1 MGSMPRE
8 NVYEQ
13 RMRRIVFE
21 RFFHL
26 DDPDGHELSFA
37 RPLRPST

>member
-1 MGSMPRE
+1 MPRE
-8 NVYEQ
+8 NLFEQ
-13 RMRRIVFE
+13 IMRRIVFE

-26 DDPDGHELSFA
+26 DDPDGHELGFA